1 VLLSVVALHVISIS
15 NRCVEGRVPSPG
27 LCNSLQHVDRMLYER
42 TMVKYQPSF
51 IANMH
56 HAFYALK
63 VLKIVKVLVEV
74 VYTAKE

>member
-1 VLLSVVALHVISIS
+1 MLLSVVALHVISIS
-15 NRCVEGRVPSPG
+15 SRCVEGRVSSPE
-27 LCNSLQHVDRMLYER
+27 LWNSLQRVDRMLYER
-42 TMVKYQPSF
+42 TTVKYQPSF

>member
-1 VLLSVVALHVISIS
+1 
-15 NRCVEGRVPSPG
+15 
-27 LCNSLQHVDRMLYER
+27 MLYER
-42 TMVKYQPSF
+42 TTVKYQPSF